1 MIPWKIIG
9 SLVSSYFADRAA
21 KKGVAA
27 AQGYADATAFKPYDV
42 AGLLGGVKFEDGSA
56 EAYLSPAI
64 EAQFEALIAQAQG
77 YGEQIQEFDP
87 QALQSDLYSEQQALF
102 APAQE
107 QDRLALESRLLQ
119 QGLLGST
126 TGSLRS
132 EALLGAQSQQNLAR
146 QTVAFEQAQQ
156 AQNNLLSG
164 QESAI
169 TGLLN
174 LANQTEGMFGTGAD
188 LGRVQS
194 EAALAGQKPLLGA
207 TAARAVGQ
215 AKAVNELDFGEI
227 ASGISDYFSPKKPN
241 IAPVKSGLLPSTGF
255 NLGGR

>member
-1 MIPWKIIG
+1 MIPWNIIG
-9 SLVSSYFADRAA
+9 GLVSSYFADRAA
-21 KKGVAA
+21 KKGVEA
-27 AQGYADATAFKPYDV
+27 AQGYADATAFEPYDV
-42 AGLLGGVKFEDGSA
+42 AGLLGGVTFEDGSA

-64 EAQFEALIAQAQG
+64 EAQFDALIAQAQG
-77 YGEQIQEFDP
+77 YGEQLQEFDP
-87 QALQSDLYSEQQALF
+87 QELQSQLYEEQQALF

-126 TGSLRS
+126 TGGMRS
-132 EALLGAQSQQNLAR
+132 EALLGAQSQQDLAR
-146 QTVAFEQAQQ
+146 QAVAFEQAQQ
-156 AQNNLLSG
+156 AQKNLMSG

-174 LANQTEGMFGTGAD
+174 LANQTEGMFGTGAN
-188 LGRVQS
+188 LGIAQS
-194 EAALAGQKPLLGA
+194 NAALAGQEPLLGA
-207 TAARAVGQ
+207 TAARSVGQ
-215 AKAVNELDFGEI
+215 AKAVSELDFGETI
-227 ASGISDYFSPKKPN
+227 SGIVDYFSPKKPN

>member
-21 KKGVAA
+21 KKGVDA
-27 AQGYADATAFKPYDV
+27 AQDYADATAFKPYDV

-64 EAQFEALIAQAQG
+64 EAQFDALIAQAQG

-107 QDRLALESRLLQ
+107 QDRLALENRLLQ

-132 EALLGAQSQQNLAR
+132 ETLLGAQSQQDLAR
-146 QTVAFEQAQQ
+146 QAVAFEQAQQ
-156 AQNNLLSG
+156 AQKNLMSG

-174 LANQTEGMFGTGAD
+174 LANQTEGMFGTGAN
-188 LGRVQS
+188 LGIAQS
-194 EAALAGQKPLLGA
+194 NAALAGQEDLLK
-207 TAARAVGQ
+207 TKLNRISGQ
-215 AKAVNELDFGEI
+215 QDIVKDIDFGEAA
-227 ASGISDYFSPKKPN
+227 ASISSFFKQKTPD
-241 IAPVKSGLLPSTGF
+241 PSTR
-255 NLGGR
+255 GGTIGSYGL